1 MRMATMRSPIL
12 AGLLGLL
19 LCSGCYNAGEVNA
32 FLMRPRSPVAGV
44 EYRAL
49 PPDSIQLS
57 SMHVPEISGGYTVG
71 PDGKINM
78 PLLGQIYVANMT
90 AKEIENVLVAAAKEF
105 YEQAD
110 ATVQINCR
118 SQKMYVFG
126 EVGNEGPVPYTGHDT
141 LLDVLAGVRPTDQAW
156 EKRIIVIRVS
166 QPAQGGYATKKT
178 MYYRVHGVHPITE
191 DKPRYRMLVNLKAMT
206 RNGDMANNVLLKPDD
221 IIYVQPH
228 PIAWFTK
235 KLRTIL
241 SPVQPVLEAVRSPAD
256 VRYGFE
262 NVSYQDRYGY
272 GNRNGNYNR

>member
-1 MRMATMRSPIL
+1 MRTATVRLPIL
-12 AGLLGLL
+12 AALLGMFLG
-19 LCSGCYNAGEVNA
+19 SGCYNAGEVNA
-32 FLMRPRSPVAGV
+32 FLMRPHSPVAGV

-49 PPDSIQLS
+49 PPDGIQLS

-90 AKEIENVLVAAAKEF
+90 AKEIEAVLVAAAKDY

-110 ATVQINCR
+110 ATVQISCR
-118 SQKMYVFG
+118 SQKIYVFG
-126 EVGNEGPVPYTGHDT
+126 EVGSEGPVAYTGHDT
-141 LLDVLAGVRPTDQAW
+141 LLDVLSGVRPTDQAW
-156 EKRIIVIRVS
+156 EKRIIVLRVS
-166 QPAQGGYATKKT
+166 QPAHGGYAAKNT

-191 DKPRYRMLVNLKAMT
+191 DKPRYRMLINLKAMT

-235 KLRTIL
+235 KLRAIL
-241 SPVQPVLEAVRSPAD
+241 SPVSPVLEAVRAPAEVQYQVQD
-256 VRYGFE
+256 I
-262 NVSYQDRYGY
+262 SYQDRYG
-272 GNRNGNYNR
+272 NRSGNYRR